1 MSEVRH
7 ESKHSQRKLRHTH
20 ESEEAS
26 EIEPKW
32 TRHGNLISRPKN
44 CFLVYRLEMAT
55 PLTDT
60 GLLKDNPS
68 ISKVVAEMWRREP
81 ESVKAYYPKKKKKS
95 TNSSK
100 SRLFW
105 RFLIRVE
112 NFSFLP
118 TYFIVL

>member
-7 ESKHSQRKLRHTH
+7 EAKHSQRKLRHTH

-32 TRHGNLISRPKN
+32 TRHGNLIPRPKN

-81 ESVKAYYPKKKKKS
+81 ESVKAYYPKKKKDPQ
-95 TNSSK
+95 TAV
-100 SRLFW
+100 
-105 RFLIRVE
+105 RVD
-112 NFSFLP
+112 FFGASW
-118 TYFIVL
+118 

>member
-1 MSEVRH
+1 
-7 ESKHSQRKLRHTH
+7 
-20 ESEEAS
+20 
-26 EIEPKW
+26 
-32 TRHGNLISRPKN
+32 
-44 CFLVYRLEMAT
+44 MAT

-68 ISKVVAEMWRREP
+68 ISKVVEEMWRREP